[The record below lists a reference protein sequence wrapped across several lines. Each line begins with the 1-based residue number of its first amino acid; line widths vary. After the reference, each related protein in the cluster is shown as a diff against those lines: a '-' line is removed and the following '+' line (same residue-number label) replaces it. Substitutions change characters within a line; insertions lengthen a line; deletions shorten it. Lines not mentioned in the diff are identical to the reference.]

1 MQIQLND
8 KPMLEY
14 VGKAMLCADIVAFP
28 GYKPQLEANT
38 NKI

>member
-8 KPMLEY
+8 KVTQDY
-14 VGKAMLCADIVAFP
+14 ARKAMLCADNTASP
-28 GYKPQLEANT
+28 RYKLLLEANT